1 LVKRKRRKP
10 KEGEIQKKILHFLV
24 PEHEIVKD
32 DEVDKILK
40 KLAATKEQL
49 PRIRLYDPAIQH
61 LNAKEGDLIRIHR
74 KDEVEYYRI
83 VVRD

>member
-10 KEGEIQKKILHFLV
+10 KEGEIQKKVVHFLV

-32 DEVDKILK
+32 DEVDKFLK
-40 KLAATKEQL
+40 KLAVTKEQL

-74 KDEVEYYRI
+74 KDETDYYRI